1 MNHFSLYCKSIK
13 TLLPFTILGAFGSQ
27 VYADD
32 SADLAKQLSNPV
44 ANLVSVPFQLNYD
57 ENIGAAENI
66 ERYQLNI
73 QPVIPIEL
81 NEDWNLISRTILPV
95 NYQVYNE
102 ANRDDDWGVGDIVQS
117 FFFSPAKTSDSGV
130 TWGIGPV
137 MLFPTASEK
146 ALGADQYGA
155 GATFVVLKQSHG
167 WTVGALANHIWGVEH
182 EDDAEAISSTFVQ
195 PFVSYTYPNST
206 TISFNTETTYDWNA
220 EEATVPLNLSATKV
234 VKLNGQLISVGGG
247 VRYWAD
253 DTAGSPKGWGGR
265 LVASFIFPK

>member
-1 MNHFSLYCKSIK
+1 M
-13 TLLPFTILGAFGSQ
+13 
-27 VYADD
+27 
-32 SADLAKQLSNPV
+32 
-44 ANLVSVPFQLNYD
+44 
-57 ENIGAAENI
+57 
-66 ERYQLNI
+66 
-73 QPVIPIEL
+73 
-81 NEDWNLISRTILPV
+81 
-95 NYQVYNE
+95 YNE
-102 ANRDDDWGVGDIVQS
+102 ANRDDDWGVGGIVQS
-117 FFFSPAKTSDSGV
+117 FFFSPAKTSESGV

-182 EDDAEAISSTFVQ
+182 EDNAEAISSTFVQ

-253 DTAGSPKGWGGR
+253 DAAGSPKGWGGR